1 MQNGDFK
8 NTIFYKIIIIILP
21 HDIIINYY
29 HFYDTIINNL
39 ISLFN
44 K

>member
-8 NTIFYKIIIIILP
+8 NTIFYKIIIILP

-39 ISLFN
+39 I
-44 K
+44 